1 MSEELKPQSKIVS
14 LLLLC
19 MQQHSLASNYILL
32 AQSSLIGAVH
42 MLSMRLLSL
51 PSTDIWATPSA
62 MAIDTLSCQLDE
74 FLNGD
79 SESPLILGCK
89 KHLLILFGSIIPA
102 QILLHATLLD
112 ALKGVTELSEGVKSV
127 ANGISEVASICPV
140 EGPARA

>member
-1 MSEELKPQSKIVS
+1 MSEELKLQSKIVS

-19 MQQHSLASNYILL
+19 MQQHSSASNYILL

-62 MAIDTLSCQLDE
+62 MAIDTLSCQLDI

-79 SESPLILGCK
+79 FESIRITTDTWRQEASPHTFRQHYPSSNPAACHASGCPQRS
-89 KHLLILFGSIIPA
+89 HG
-102 QILLHATLLD
+102 TL
-112 ALKGVTELSEGVKSV
+112 
-127 ANGISEVASICPV
+127 
-140 EGPARA
+140 